1 MAKSKAYKR
10 QTTIRRIL
18 QLYGEKAAEAA
29 RQALKDNAETLAK
42 KARELAPV
50 EKGFY
55 KGRHFKLKHPGRL
68 RDSIHVEESKKD
80 VIQIVAD
87 AKDDKG
93 YPYAAIIEYAPY
105 GQPFMKPA
113 YEAVKIE
120 MINHAKDLI
129 RAAIRNDAV

>member
-1 MAKSKAYKR
+1 MANRKR
-10 QTTIRRIL
+10 ARTSIKNIL

-29 RQALKDNAETLAK
+29 RQALRENAETLVEEAK
-42 KARELAPV
+42 SRCPV

-68 RDSIHVEESKKD
+68 RDSIHIEEGKKD
-80 VIQIVAD
+80 TIKVVAD

-93 YPYAAIIEYAPY
+93 YDYAAIVEYAPW

-113 YEAVKIE
+113 YEAKKIE
-120 MINHAKDLI
+120 MINHSKDVI
-129 RAAIRNDAV
+129 RAAIKR

>member
-1 MAKSKAYKR
+1 MAKYKN
-10 QTTIRRIL
+10 QVTIRRIL
-18 QLYGEKAAEAA
+18 QLYGDKAAQAA

-50 EKGFY
+50 EKDVY
-55 KGRHFKLKHPGRL
+55 KGRHYKLKHPGRL
-68 RDSIHVEESKKD
+68 RDSIHVEEGEKKD
-80 VIQIVAD
+80 TLLVVAD

-93 YPYAAIIEYAPY
+93 RCYASLVEYSPR

-113 YEAVKIE
+113 YEAKKIE